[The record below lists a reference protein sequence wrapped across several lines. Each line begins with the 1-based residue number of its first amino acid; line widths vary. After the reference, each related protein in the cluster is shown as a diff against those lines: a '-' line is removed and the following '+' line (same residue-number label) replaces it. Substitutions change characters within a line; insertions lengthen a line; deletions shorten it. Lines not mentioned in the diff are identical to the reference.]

1 MRILERSLFLE
12 AEVTRSLSNGG
23 GILKSGWVV
32 VDPANTRIIDSNARA
47 EARLKELAMELAV
60 QCGEEPDFADGFTQG
75 ISAVE
80 VSQLIRDG
88 EGSIVG
94 ENQEFDETLQ
104 AQEGFA
110 QQPGQVQ
117 EELIAEA
124 QAQIE
129 QMREEAL
136 AEIEQVKVQVIEEA
150 RGQGYQEG
158 FEQGQNDGFA
168 QGHQDGLDSVAEER
182 GQIQIEAD
190 QLRAALE
197 EEYQR
202 KIKELEP
209 VFIDMLTGIYE
220 HIFHVSLKNSREL
233 IIYLIQNTMRNIET
247 GSTYLIHVSKE
258 DYPFASMQKRELIKG
273 TNIALENVELLE
285 DVTLGKNEC
294 MIETGNGVFDCSLG
308 TQLEALN
315 EELRLL
321 SYEP

>member
-1 MRILERSLFLE
+1 M
-12 AEVTRSLSNGG
+12 
-23 GILKSGWVV
+23 
-32 VDPANTRIIDSNARA
+32 DPANTRIIDTNARA
-47 EARLKELAMELAV
+47 EARLREMAVELARE
-60 QCGEEPDFADGFTQG
+60 CGEEPEFADGFTQG

-80 VSQLIRDG
+80 VSQLIREG
-88 EGSIVG
+88 EENFIG
-94 ENQEFDETLQ
+94 ENQGVGAEEAFEDNSFPPQ
-104 AQEGFA
+104 SY
-110 QQPGQVQ
+110 PMQ
-117 EELIAEA
+117 EELIADA

-136 AEIEQVKVQVIEEA
+136 AEIEQMKAQALEEA
-150 RGQGYQEG
+150 RSQGYQEG

-168 QGHQDGLDSVAEER
+168 QGHRDGLNSVAEER
-182 GQIQIEAD
+182 KQVYTEAE
-190 QLRAALE
+190 QKMAALE
-197 EEYQR
+197 EEYQQ

-209 VFIDMLTGIYE
+209 VFISTLTGIYE
-220 HIFHVSLKNSREL
+220 HIFHVNLKNSREL
-233 IIYLIQNTMRNIET
+233 IVYLIQNTMRNIET

-273 TNIALENVELLE
+273 TNIAIENVELLE

>member
-1 MRILERSLFLE
+1 M
-12 AEVTRSLSNGG
+12 LSNGG
-23 GILKSGWVV
+23 GILKSGWVK
-32 VDPANTRIIDSNARA
+32 VDPANTRIIDTNARA
-47 EARLKELAMELAV
+47 EARLREMAVELARE
-60 QCGEEPDFADGFTQG
+60 CGEEPDFADGFTQG

-80 VSQLIRDG
+80 VSQLIREGG
-88 EGSIVG
+88 ENIIG
-94 ENQEFDETLQ
+94 ENQGFDTEP
-104 AQEGFA
+104 AFEDNSFA
-110 QQPGQVQ
+110 PQPGPMQ
-117 EELIAEA
+117 EELIADA

-136 AEIEQVKVQVIEEA
+136 AEIEQVKAQALEEA
-150 RGQGYQEG
+150 RSQGYQEG

-168 QGHQDGLDSVAEER
+168 QGHRDGLNSVAEER
-182 GQIQIEAD
+182 RQVHTEAE
-190 QLRAALE
+190 QKMAALE
-197 EEYQR
+197 EEYQQ

-209 VFIDMLTGIYE
+209 VFISTLTGIYE
-220 HIFHVSLKNSREL
+220 HIFHVNLKNSREL
-233 IIYLIQNTMRNIET
+233 IVYLIQNTMRNIET

-273 TNIALENVELLE
+273 TNIAIENVELLE

>member
-1 MRILERSLFLE
+1 M
-12 AEVTRSLSNGG
+12 TRSLSNG

-47 EARLKELAMELAV
+47 EARLRELAMELAV
-60 QCGEEPDFADGFTQG
+60 QCGEEPDFAEGFTQG

-88 EGSIVG
+88 EGNVVG
-94 ENQEFDETLQ
+94 EDQGSGEMMM
-104 AQEGFA
+104 
-110 QQPGQVQ
+110 QPEENFPPPQPSQMQ

-129 QMREEAL
+129 QMREEAI
-136 AEIEQVKVQVIEEA
+136 AEIEQTKIQILEEA
-150 RGQGYQEG
+150 RSQGYQEG

-168 QGHQDGLDSVAEER
+168 QGHQDGLNSIAQEREQAQAEAE
-182 GQIQIEAD
+182 QMM
-190 QLRAALE
+190 AAME
-197 EEYQR
+197 DEYQR
-202 KIKELEP
+202 RIKELEP
-209 VFIDMLTGIYE
+209 IFIDTLTGIYE
-220 HIFHVSLKNSREL
+220 HIFRVSLKNSREL
-233 IIYLIQNTMRNIET
+233 IVYLIQNTMRNIET

-273 TNIALENVELLE
+273 TNIALDNVELLE

>member
-1 MRILERSLFLE
+1 M
-12 AEVTRSLSNGG
+12 SNG

-47 EARLKELAMELAV
+47 EARLKELAMDLAV

-88 EGSIVG
+88 EGNIVG
-94 ENQEFDETLQ
+94 DQQDGDGMLQ
-104 AQEGFA
+104 PEEGTA
-110 QQPGQVQ
+110 PPQSGQMQ

-124 QAQIE
+124 EAQIE
-129 QMREEAL
+129 QMRAEAM
-136 AEIEQVKVQVIEEA
+136 AEIEQTRVQIIEEA
-150 RGQGYQEG
+150 KSEGYQQG

-168 QGHQDGLDSVAEER
+168 QGHQDGLDSVTQEREQLHAEAE
-182 GQIQIEAD
+182 QV
-190 QLRAALE
+190 RASLE
-197 EEYQR
+197 EEYAR

-209 VFIDMLTGIYE
+209 IFIDTLTGIYE

-233 IIYLIQNTMRNIET
+233 IVYLIQNTMRNIET
-247 GSTYLIHVSKE
+247 GGTYLIHVSKE

-273 TNIALENVELLE
+273 TNIAIENVELLE

>member
-1 MRILERSLFLE
+1 MY
-12 AEVTRSLSNGG
+12 NGG
-23 GILKSGWVV
+23 VLKSGWVV

-88 EGSIVG
+88 EGNIVG
-94 ENQEFDETLQ
+94 EEQEFDGAMQSE
-104 AQEGFA
+104 EGFA
-110 QQPGQVQ
+110 PQQAQQ
-117 EELIAEA
+117 ELVAEA

-129 QMREEAL
+129 QMREQAL
-136 AEIEQVKVQVIEEA
+136 TEIEQIKVQSLEEA
-150 RGQGYQEG
+150 KSEGYQQG
-158 FEQGQNDGFA
+158 FAQGQNDGFA
-168 QGHQDGLDSVAEER
+168 QGHQDGLDSVAQER
-182 GQIQIEAD
+182 EQLQVEAE
-190 QLRAALE
+190 QVRAALE

-209 VFIDMLTGIYE
+209 IFIDTLTGIYE
-220 HIFHVSLKNSREL
+220 HIFHVSFKNSREL
-233 IIYLIQNTMRNIET
+233 IVYLIQNTMRNIET

>member
-1 MRILERSLFLE
+1 M
-12 AEVTRSLSNGG
+12 
-23 GILKSGWVV
+23 
-32 VDPANTRIIDSNARA
+32 
-47 EARLKELAMELAV
+47 
-60 QCGEEPDFADGFTQG
+60 
-75 ISAVE
+75 
-80 VSQLIRDG
+80 IRDG
-88 EGSIVG
+88 E
-94 ENQEFDETLQ
+94 ETIFGG
-104 AQEGFA
+104 GFA
-110 QQPGQVQ
+110 SDESGFSEEIAPPQPSSQMQ
-117 EELIAEA
+117 EELIADA

-136 AEIEQVKVQVIEEA
+136 AEIEQAKVQMMEEA
-150 RGQGYQEG
+150 RSQGYQEG

-168 QGHQDGLDSVAEER
+168 QGHRDGLNSVAAER
-182 GQIQIEAD
+182 EQVQIEAE
-190 QLRAALE
+190 QKIAAIE
-197 EEYQR
+197 EEYQQ

-209 VFIDMLTGIYE
+209 VFIDTLTGIYE

-233 IIYLIQNTMRNIET
+233 IVYLIQNTMRNIET

-273 TNIALENVELLE
+273 TNIAIENVELLE

>member
-1 MRILERSLFLE
+1 M
-12 AEVTRSLSNGG
+12 SNG

-47 EARLKELAMELAV
+47 EARLRELAMELAV
-60 QCGEEPDFADGFTQG
+60 QCGEEPDFAEGFTQG

-88 EGSIVG
+88 EGNVVVEDQGSG
-94 ENQEFDETLQ
+94 EMMM
-104 AQEGFA
+104 
-110 QQPGQVQ
+110 QPEENFPPPQPSQMQ

-129 QMREEAL
+129 QMREEAI
-136 AEIEQVKVQVIEEA
+136 AEIEQTKIQILEEA
-150 RGQGYQEG
+150 RSQGYQEG

-168 QGHQDGLDSVAEER
+168 QGHQDGLNSIAQEREQAQAEAE
-182 GQIQIEAD
+182 QMM
-190 QLRAALE
+190 AAME
-197 EEYQR
+197 DEYQR
-202 KIKELEP
+202 RIKELEP
-209 VFIDMLTGIYE
+209 IFIDTLTGIYE

-233 IIYLIQNTMRNIET
+233 IVYLIQNTMRNIET

-273 TNIALENVELLE
+273 TNIALDNVELLE

>member
-1 MRILERSLFLE
+1 MS
-12 AEVTRSLSNGG
+12 SGG
-23 GILKSGWVV
+23 VLKSGWVV

-47 EARLKELAMELAV
+47 EARLKELAIELARE
-60 QCGEEPDFADGFTQG
+60 CGEEPDFADGFTQG

-88 EGSIVG
+88 EGNVVG
-94 ENQEFDETLQ
+94 EEVGYDEGQSFDGFPPQQ
-104 AQEGFA
+104 AA
-110 QQPGQVQ
+110 MAQ

-136 AEIEQVKVQVIEEA
+136 AEIEQVKVQTMEDA
-150 RGQGYQEG
+150 RSQGYQQG
-158 FEQGQNDGFA
+158 FEQGQNDGFV
-168 QGHQDGLDSVAEER
+168 QGHQDGLNSVAQER
-182 GQIQIEAD
+182 EQVQLEA
-190 QLRAALE
+190 QQMQEALE

-202 KIKELEP
+202 RIKELEP
-209 VFIDMLTGIYE
+209 VFIDTLTGIYE

>member
-1 MRILERSLFLE
+1 M
-12 AEVTRSLSNGG
+12 LSNGG
-23 GILKSGWVV
+23 GILKSGWVK
-32 VDPANTRIIDSNARA
+32 VDPANTRIIDTNARA
-47 EARLKELAMELAV
+47 EARLREMAVELARE
-60 QCGEEPDFADGFTQG
+60 CGEEPEFADGFTQG

-80 VSQLIRDG
+80 VSQLIREG
-88 EGSIVG
+88 EENFIG
-94 ENQEFDETLQ
+94 ENQGVGAEEAFEDNSFPPQ
-104 AQEGFA
+104 SY
-110 QQPGQVQ
+110 PMQ
-117 EELIAEA
+117 EELIADA

-136 AEIEQVKVQVIEEA
+136 AEIEQMKAQALEEA
-150 RGQGYQEG
+150 RSQGYQEG

-168 QGHQDGLDSVAEER
+168 QGHRDGLNSVAEER
-182 GQIQIEAD
+182 KQVYTEAE
-190 QLRAALE
+190 QKMAALE
-197 EEYQR
+197 EEYQQ

-209 VFIDMLTGIYE
+209 VFFSTLTGIYE
-220 HIFHVSLKNSREL
+220 HIFHVNLKNSREL
-233 IIYLIQNTMRNIET
+233 IVYLIQNTMRNIET

-273 TNIALENVELLE
+273 TNIAIENVELLE

>member
-1 MRILERSLFLE
+1 M
-12 AEVTRSLSNGG
+12 
-23 GILKSGWVV
+23 
-32 VDPANTRIIDSNARA
+32 DPANTRIIDSNARA

-88 EGSIVG
+88 EGNIVG
-94 ENQEFDETLQ
+94 DQQDGDGMLQ
-104 AQEGFA
+104 PEEGA
-110 QQPGQVQ
+110 APPQSGQMQ

-124 QAQIE
+124 EAQIE
-129 QMREEAL
+129 QMRAEAM
-136 AEIEQVKVQVIEEA
+136 AEIEQTRVQIIEEA
-150 RGQGYQEG
+150 KSEGYQQG

-168 QGHQDGLDSVAEER
+168 QGHQDGLDSVTQEREQLHAEAE
-182 GQIQIEAD
+182 QV
-190 QLRAALE
+190 RASLE
-197 EEYQR
+197 EEYAR

-209 VFIDMLTGIYE
+209 IFIDTLTGIYE

-233 IIYLIQNTMRNIET
+233 IVYLIQNTMRNIET
-247 GSTYLIHVSKE
+247 GGTYLIHVSKE

-273 TNIALENVELLE
+273 TNIAIENVELLE

>member
-1 MRILERSLFLE
+1 
-12 AEVTRSLSNGG
+12 
-23 GILKSGWVV
+23 
-32 VDPANTRIIDSNARA
+32 
-47 EARLKELAMELAV
+47 MELAV
-60 QCGEEPDFADGFTQG
+60 QCGDEPDFAEGFTQG

-88 EGSIVG
+88 EGNVVG
-94 ENQEFDETLQ
+94 EDQGSDEMMQ
-104 AQEGFA
+104 PEENFPPP
-110 QQPGQVQ
+110 QPGQMQ

-129 QMREEAL
+129 QMREEAI
-136 AEIEQVKVQVIEEA
+136 AEIEQTKIQILEEA
-150 RGQGYQEG
+150 RSQGYQEG

-168 QGHQDGLDSVAEER
+168 QGHQDGLNSIAQEREQAQAEAE
-182 GQIQIEAD
+182 QI
-190 QLRAALE
+190 RAAME
-197 EEYQR
+197 DEYQR
-202 KIKELEP
+202 RIKELEP
-209 VFIDMLTGIYE
+209 IFIDTLTGIYE

-233 IIYLIQNTMRNIET
+233 IVYLIQNTMRNIET

-273 TNIALENVELLE
+273 TNIALDNVELLE

>member
-1 MRILERSLFLE
+1 M
-12 AEVTRSLSNGG
+12 SNG

-88 EGSIVG
+88 EGNIVG
-94 ENQEFDETLQ
+94 DQQDGDVMLQ
-104 AQEGFA
+104 PLEGA
-110 QQPGQVQ
+110 APPQSGLMQ

-124 QAQIE
+124 EAQIE
-129 QMREEAL
+129 QMRAEAM
-136 AEIEQVKVQVIEEA
+136 AEIEQTRVQIIEEA
-150 RGQGYQEG
+150 KSEGYQQG

-168 QGHQDGLDSVAEER
+168 QGHQDGLDSVTQEREQLHAEAE
-182 GQIQIEAD
+182 QV
-190 QLRAALE
+190 RASLE
-197 EEYQR
+197 EEYAR

-209 VFIDMLTGIYE
+209 IFIDTLTGIYE

-233 IIYLIQNTMRNIET
+233 IVYLIQNTMRNIET
-247 GSTYLIHVSKE
+247 GGTYLIHVSKE

-273 TNIALENVELLE
+273 TNIAIENVELLE

>member
-1 MRILERSLFLE
+1 M
-12 AEVTRSLSNGG
+12 
-23 GILKSGWVV
+23 
-32 VDPANTRIIDSNARA
+32 DPANTRIIDSNARA
-47 EARLKELAMELAV
+47 EARLKELAIELAV
-60 QCGEEPDFADGFTQG
+60 QCGEEPDFAEGFTQG

-88 EGSIVG
+88 EGNVIG
-94 ENQEFDETLQ
+94 EDHGFDEAMQSGEGLSSQPPIQ
-104 AQEGFA
+104 A
-110 QQPGQVQ
+110 Q

-136 AEIEQVKVQVIEEA
+136 TEIEQTRIQILEEA
-150 RGQGYQEG
+150 RNQGYQEG
-158 FEQGQNDGFA
+158 FGQGQNDGFA
-168 QGHQDGLDSVAEER
+168 QGHRDGLNSVAEER
-182 GQIQIEAD
+182 EQVQAEAE

-197 EEYQR
+197 EEYYR

-209 VFIDMLTGIYE
+209 IFIDTLTGIYE
-220 HIFHVSLKNSREL
+220 HVFHVSLKNSREL
-233 IIYLIQNTMRNIET
+233 NIYLIQNTMRNIET

>member
-1 MRILERSLFLE
+1 M
-12 AEVTRSLSNGG
+12 SNG

-47 EARLKELAMELAV
+47 EARLKELAVELAV

-88 EGSIVG
+88 EGNVIG
-94 ENQEFDETLQ
+94 EEQDFDENIPLDDSVSP
-104 AQEGFA
+104 
-110 QQPGQVQ
+110 QQPSQIEQ
-117 EELIAEA
+117 ELIADA

-136 AEIEQVKVQVIEEA
+136 AEIEQAKIQAFEEA
-150 RGQGYQEG
+150 KSQGYQEG

-168 QGHQDGLDSVAEER
+168 QGHQDGLNSVAAER
-182 GQIQIEAD
+182 EQAQAQIEQKRAD
-190 QLRAALE
+190 LE
-197 EEYQR
+197 GEFQQ

-209 VFIDMLTGIYE
+209 MFIDTLTGIYE
-220 HIFHVSLKNSREL
+220 HIFHVSFKNSREL
-233 IIYLIQNTMRNIET
+233 IVYLIQNTMKNIET
-247 GSTYLIHVSKE
+247 GTNYLIHVSKE

-273 TNIALENVELLE
+273 TNIAIESVELLE

>member
-1 MRILERSLFLE
+1 M
-12 AEVTRSLSNGG
+12 
-23 GILKSGWVV
+23 
-32 VDPANTRIIDSNARA
+32 DPANTRIIDSNARA

-88 EGSIVG
+88 EGNFVG
-94 ENQEFDETLQ
+94 D
-104 AQEGFA
+104 
-110 QQPGQVQ
+110 QQDGVGILKPEYGAAPPQSGQMQ

-124 QAQIE
+124 EAQIE
-129 QMREEAL
+129 QMRAEAM
-136 AEIEQVKVQVIEEA
+136 AEIEQTRVQIIEEA
-150 RGQGYQEG
+150 KSEGYQQG

-168 QGHQDGLDSVAEER
+168 QGHQDGLDSVTQEREQLHAEAE
-182 GQIQIEAD
+182 QV
-190 QLRAALE
+190 RASLE
-197 EEYQR
+197 EEYAR

-209 VFIDMLTGIYE
+209 IFIDTLTGIYE

-233 IIYLIQNTMRNIET
+233 IVYLIQNTMRNIET
-247 GSTYLIHVSKE
+247 GGTYLIHVSKE

-273 TNIALENVELLE
+273 TNIAIENVELLE

>member
-1 MRILERSLFLE
+1 M
-12 AEVTRSLSNGG
+12 SNG

-32 VDPANTRIIDSNARA
+32 VDPANTKIIDSNARA
-47 EARLKELAMELAV
+47 EARLRELAIELAKE
-60 QCGEEPDFADGFTQG
+60 CGEEPDFADDFTQG

-80 VSQLIRDG
+80 VSQLIHDG
-88 EGSIVG
+88 EGNVIGGQSDV
-94 ENQEFDETLQ
+94 EESVQSDEAFS
-104 AQEGFA
+104 AQPSR
-110 QQPGQVQ
+110 QMQ
-117 EELIAEA
+117 EELIADA

-129 QMREEAL
+129 QMRQEAL
-136 AEIEQVKVQVIEEA
+136 AEIEQIKIQVLEEA
-150 RGQGYQEG
+150 KSQGYQEG
-158 FEQGQNDGFA
+158 FEQGQNDGYA
-168 QGHQDGLDSVAEER
+168 QGHRDGLNSVAEER
-182 GQIQIEAD
+182 EQVHAEAEQQI
-190 QLRAALE
+190 AAME

-209 VFIDMLTGIYE
+209 VFIDTLTGIYE

>member
-1 MRILERSLFLE
+1 MY
-12 AEVTRSLSNGG
+12 NGG
-23 GILKSGWVV
+23 VLKSGWVV

-88 EGSIVG
+88 EGNIVG
-94 ENQEFDETLQ
+94 GEQDFDETMQ
-104 AQEGFA
+104 PEEGLLP

-129 QMREEAL
+129 QMRGEAL
-136 AEIEQVKVQVIEEA
+136 AEIEQTRVQILEEA
-150 RGQGYQEG
+150 KSEGYQQG

-182 GQIQIEAD
+182 EQLHAEAE
-190 QLRAALE
+190 QVRAALE
-197 EEYQR
+197 DEYQR
-202 KIKELEP
+202 KLKEIEP
-209 VFIDMLTGIYE
+209 IFIDTLTGIYE

-233 IIYLIQNTMRNIET
+233 IVYLIQNTMRNIET

>member
-1 MRILERSLFLE
+1 MY
-12 AEVTRSLSNGG
+12 NGG
-23 GILKSGWVV
+23 VLKSGWVV

-88 EGSIVG
+88 EGNVVG
-94 ENQEFDETLQ
+94 EEQELDEAIQ
-104 AQEGFA
+104 AEEGFA
-110 QQPGQVQ
+110 PQQPQAQ
-117 EELIAEA
+117 QELIAEA

-129 QMREEAL
+129 QMREQAL
-136 AEIEQVKVQVIEEA
+136 TEIEQTRIQILEEA
-150 RGQGYQEG
+150 KSEGYQQG

-168 QGHQDGLDSVAEER
+168 QGHQDGLDSVAQER
-182 GQIQIEAD
+182 EQLQVEAE
-190 QLRAALE
+190 QVRAALE
-197 EEYQR
+197 DEYQR

-209 VFIDMLTGIYE
+209 IFIDTLTGIYE
-220 HIFHVSLKNSREL
+220 HIFHVSFKNSREL
-233 IIYLIQNTMRNIET
+233 IVYLIQNTMRNIET